1 MSELKKLLRLYRKYG
16 LVVIPLAQLSKVPI
30 KGFDLEKV
38 YDTGQVEYYWE
49 KHQGNIGVVSGFNNL
64 LIIDCDSPEAI
75 TWFESQE
82 EYIPTT
88 TVKTRRG
95 HHYWYGL
102 YNVPEEFEKRS
113 IKLNDPDEVFK
124 IEFLFGRRY
133 AVAPP
138 SEVRHNGSIHKYVFV
153 EGYDVIKHELNI
165 ALLDFEAFK
174 KLLVKAYKR
183 SGKEYET
190 ERVQAN
196 VQVFAPKVG
205 DETKVSKFLQI
216 VELCKK
222 YYTEGMRQTIWL
234 GLSGIARKLHLP
246 KEVVEDILRK
256 ELYEEQNDDDSIKQR
271 LSAIEE
277 TYKKPIEEIAG
288 ISILTQQVFN
298 EEDARTALYILG
310 RFGKPK
316 VPGVPVF
323 TEDDLGRA
331 QEIIKHGTKL
341 FALIENDWYL
351 LTENE
356 KSEKD
361 EKKIKKLKPVCAG
374 FLLKD
379 RGFKLSTNEPVYI
392 VYNCEARR
400 TGRITLDINR
410 LQNFLGRPILDTHNV
425 KFLLDALI
433 RNHQEKLFV
442 SEIGWFKIGSKR
454 VFIHPLNQSALLEQ
468 GLYCDLDP
476 KDVEH
481 FKYINASKQ
490 HEVVRELLI
499 EGLWLGV
506 KIVLGVASL
515 FIDENTAG
523 FTIFDIGPRGV
534 GKTTTSQF
542 IMSLFYNINVPI
554 TLNATETGFEL
565 YMRKFH
571 NLPILFDET
580 ALISDSKLQERI
592 FKIAGGMGK
601 LRGTKDLSIDITLL
615 KSVVFVTGEV
625 DPQFERRGAE
635 RRYVIVPVD
644 HWGNY
649 TMKYDPQTLHQI
661 MRLTC
666 GAGFDY
672 IKFLEQEGDVEIEV
686 SMPEHFQIFTF
697 TKLIEK
703 SFNFLKKFYNL
714 SRQEISVL
722 ERNLYALLSYQLEKL
737 DLSLEKVLA
746 DFAEFLLSRAPHFI
760 IRNSS
765 VQQVPRNRIYG
776 EIDPL
781 AEKAYITR
789 ECLEDFRDF
798 VKLDLRTILKLFEE
812 AEIIT
817 VYYTTDST
825 GTVKR
830 YTKAKRIKYM
840 ETDITAS
847 VYEFN
852 LKKVSEELASDLAGA
867 VMRGAG
873 PPNPL
878 AQTIT
883 MPKEEEP
890 EEDLK
895 EVNIPTPD
903 DGIPF

>member
-1 MSELKKLLRLYRKYG
+1 MSEQKKFLRLYRKYG
-16 LVVIPLAQLSKVPI
+16 LVVIPLAQLSKVPV
-30 KGFDLEKV
+30 KNFDLEKV
-38 YDTGQVEYYWE
+38 YDTGQVDYYWE
-49 KHQGNIGVVSGFNNL
+49 KHQGNIGIVSGFNNL

-75 TWFESQE
+75 TWFEAQE
-82 EYIPTT
+82 EYIPTV

-102 YNVPEEFEKRS
+102 YNVPESFERRS

-138 SEVRHNGSIHKYVFV
+138 SEVRHNGTIHKYIFID
-153 EGYDVIKHELNI
+153 GYDVIRHELNI

-205 DETKVSKFLQI
+205 DETKVSKFLQV

-256 ELYEEQNDDDSIKQR
+256 ELYEELKDDDSIKQR
-271 LSAIEE
+271 LSAVEE
-277 TYKKPIEEIAG
+277 TYKKPIEEVAG

-298 EEDARTALYILG
+298 EEDARTASFILG
-310 RFGKPK
+310 RLGKPK
-316 VPGVPVF
+316 VTGVPVY

-331 QEIIKHGTKL
+331 QEIIKHGTKV

-379 RGFKLSTNEPVYI
+379 RGFKLNTNEPIYL
-392 VYNCEARR
+392 VYNCETRR
-400 TGRITLDINR
+400 TGRISLDTTR
-410 LQNFLGRPILDTHNV
+410 LQNFLGRPILDGHNI

-433 RNHQEKLFV
+433 RNHQEKLFI
-442 SEIGWFKIGSKR
+442 SEIGWFRTGSKR
-454 VFIHPLNQSALLEQ
+454 VFIHPLNQSALIEHS
-468 GLYCDLDP
+468 LYCDLDL
-476 KDVEH
+476 KDTEH

-490 HEVVRELLI
+490 HEIVRELLI

-515 FIDENTAG
+515 FIDENMAG
-523 FTIFDIGPRGV
+523 FTVFDVGPRGV

-542 IMSLFYNINVPI
+542 VMSLFYNVNVPM

-565 YMRKFH
+565 YMRRFH
-571 NLPILFDET
+571 NLPVLFDET

-649 TMKYDPQTLHQI
+649 TMKYAPQTLHKI
-661 MRLTC
+661 MRMAC
-666 GAGFDY
+666 GCGFDY
-672 IKFLEQEGDVEIEV
+672 IKFLEQEGDIETEIQI
-686 SMPEHFQIFTF
+686 PEQFQIFTF
-697 TKLIEK
+697 TRLIEK
-703 SFNFLKKFYNL
+703 SFNLLKKFYNL
-714 SRQEISVL
+714 SRQEINTL
-722 ERNLYALLSYQLEKL
+722 ERNLYALLSYQMEKL
-737 DLSLEKVLA
+737 DLSLEKFLS

-765 VQQVPRNRIYG
+765 VQQIPRNRVYG

-798 VKLDLRTILKLFEE
+798 VKLDLRTILKLFED
-812 AEIIT
+812 AE
-817 VYYTTDST
+817 VVSVFYTTDAT
-825 GTVKR
+825 GAVKR

-840 ETDITAS
+840 DSEITAS
-847 VYEFN
+847 VYEFD
-852 LKKVSEELASDLAGA
+852 LKKVSETIVSDLAGA
-867 VMRGAG
+867 VMRSSG

-878 AQTIT
+878 SQVIT
-883 MPKEEEP
+883 LPKEEEDGA
-890 EEDLK
+890 EEK
-895 EVNIPTPD
+895 QVYFPTPD
-903 DGIPF
+903 DDIPF